1 MHNWDNATS
10 LKETLRTFNDL
21 MRCGKIRHI
30 GVCNFAGHHLQK
42 CVDYCE
48 FMGLDPVINIQVRH
62 AATHAS
68 SYHSLGQLPMLAGIV
83 GSGHSHT
90 SELKRL
96 YNGLMHDNNHGIMF
110 SFKGGVQSAD
120 TELGMGGDA
129 SLSSGRRQL
138 DAVGCA

>member
-21 MRCGKIRHI
+21 IRCGKIRHI

-62 AATHAS
+62 GVTRHHLMS
-68 SYHSLGQLPMLAGIV
+68 SCLWLQELWALA
-83 GSGHSHT
+83 H
-90 SELKRL
+90 KRVEA
-96 YNGLMHDNNHGIMF
+96 I
-110 SFKGGVQSAD
+110 
-120 TELGMGGDA
+120 T
-129 SLSSGRRQL
+129 
-138 DAVGCA
+138 